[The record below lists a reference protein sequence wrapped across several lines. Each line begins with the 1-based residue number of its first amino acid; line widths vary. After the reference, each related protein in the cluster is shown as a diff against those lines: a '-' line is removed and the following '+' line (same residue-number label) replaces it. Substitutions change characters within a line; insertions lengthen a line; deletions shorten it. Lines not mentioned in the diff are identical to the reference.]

1 MDNLIANK
9 LKATGLFGNLP
20 GAANVPTEAGDAVD
34 AIITFVGNLIV
45 VLFAVVVI
53 FAIIYA
59 ILSGIKYIQSQGA
72 SDKVEEA
79 SEAIK
84 NVLIGVVVAFVGT
97 IVVVLISAGFGINPE
112 TGENGAARKAIVCLL
127 QPLDPVCT
135 GTTGGSTTTPTPAP
149 PTPANPAVPI

>member
-1 MDNLIANK
+1 MESVFTSLSFRAG
-9 LKATGLFGNLP
+9 GLLGNLGG
-20 GAANVPTEAGDAVD
+20 GAISDVSTETAIDT
-34 AIITFVGNLIV
+34 IITFIGNLIV

-59 ILSGIKYIQSQGA
+59 ILSGLKYIQSQGA

-97 IVVVLISAGFGINPE
+97 IIVVLISAGFGIS
-112 TGENGAARKAIVCLL
+112 TGTDGPARDAIKCLL
-127 QPLDPVCT
+127 QPLSCGPNAT
-135 GTTGGSTTTPTPAP
+135 
-149 PTPANPAVPI
+149 N